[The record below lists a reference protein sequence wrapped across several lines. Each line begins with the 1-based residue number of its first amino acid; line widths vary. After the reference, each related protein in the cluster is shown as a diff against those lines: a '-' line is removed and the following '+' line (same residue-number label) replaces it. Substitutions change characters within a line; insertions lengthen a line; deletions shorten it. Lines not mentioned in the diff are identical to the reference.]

1 MQGVSDG
8 PAERPI
14 SEAYSRDPREPG
26 APDPYAWPEDPA
38 TPPPSSQGPI
48 TLIVSYGAPFVLLL
62 LFPAIAWIF
71 LLPAAL
77 MLRWTAH
84 PTHRRRLVW
93 VYALTGLFSFAP
105 WIGMLFE

>member
-1 MQGVSDG
+1 MNAGTDAYDWPQ
-8 PAERPI
+8 
-14 SEAYSRDPREPG
+14 EAAPESPQPG
-26 APDPYAWPEDPA
+26 AVL
-38 TPPPSSQGPI
+38 
-48 TLIVSYGAPFVLLL
+48 LIVLYLSPVILLL

-105 WIGMLFE
+105 WIWMLFD